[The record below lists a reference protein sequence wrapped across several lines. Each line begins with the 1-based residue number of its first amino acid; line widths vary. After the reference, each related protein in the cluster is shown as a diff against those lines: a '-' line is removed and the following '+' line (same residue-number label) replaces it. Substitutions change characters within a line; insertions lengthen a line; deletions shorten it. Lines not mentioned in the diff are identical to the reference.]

1 MGYCYDAT
9 RIQDEMARRKWTL
22 KDFAQAAELS
32 PTTARFVVYGGKAL
46 SFRTLGKV
54 AAAFGI
60 DPPSSL
66 IVEPAQVS
74 GGV

>member
-1 MGYCYDAT
+1 MVYCYDAE
-9 RIQDEMARRKWTL
+9 RIQDEMARRQWTL
-22 KDFAQAAELS
+22 KDFAEKADLS
-32 PTTARFVVYGGKAL
+32 PTTARFVIYGGKAL
-46 SFRTLGKV
+46 SFKTLGKV

-66 IVEPAQVS
+66 IVKPAQVL